1 MSVSFS
7 LEAEPRKD
15 LGKGANRRL
24 RRTGK
29 VPAILYGGTGR
40 DPMPIMLD
48 HNVILHNTQDE
59 AFYTHVLEVRIEG
72 RTERAVL
79 RDLQRHPA
87 KPVILHLDLLRVSE
101 DQELQVRVP
110 LHFLNEEVA
119 PGVKQEGGAISRQL
133 TEVEVKC
140 LPSNMPEFIEVD
152 LSDLHVNQSI
162 KLSDLK
168 LPEGVAIVALIHG
181 DEYDAPV
188 VSIHPAHG
196 AEEADEA
203 EGEVTEE

>member
-7 LEAEPRKD
+7 LEAEPRED
-15 LGKGANRRL
+15 LGKGASRRL
-24 RRTGK
+24 RRAGK

-48 HNVILHNTQDE
+48 HNVILHNTEDE
-59 AFYTHVLEVRIEG
+59 AFYTHILEVKIGG
-72 RTERAVL
+72 RVERAVL
-79 RDLQRHPA
+79 RDMQRHPA

-101 DQELQVRVP
+101 DHELQVRVP
-110 LHFLNEEVA
+110 LHFINEEAA
-119 PGVKQEGGAISRQL
+119 PGVKQEGGAVSHHL

-152 LSDLHVNQSI
+152 LSGLHVNQSI

-168 LPEGVAIVALIHG
+168 LPEGVAIVALTHG
-181 DEYDAPV
+181 AEYDVPV
-188 VSIHPAHG
+188 ASIHPGRGA
-196 AEEADEA
+196 AEEGEE
-203 EGEVTEE
+203 EGEVSEE